1 MQYTQAT
8 LAGQPIR
15 LANLFFSGHTKAEIP
30 GVGSFFYKPESDALV
45 GAWLDN
51 GEPGKPELDTA
62 RHQELLDLLREHTRQ
77 NLHKWTAFGDPVPP
91 VHCQP
96 DANGQHEFSTPLQQ
110 DAQAPLTLKLKVDP
124 AGTALLQL
132 LRTSTQQD
140 NAGETIAFEQTLD
153 ARGIDALAHCLKLA
167 RQCLPA
173 DIGSNTATTRP

>member
-30 GVGSFFYKPESDALV
+30 GVGAFFYKPEIDALV

-77 NLHKWTAFGDPVPP
+77 NLHKWTAFGDPTPP

-96 DANGQHEFSTPLQQ
+96 DVNGLHVFSTPLQQ
-110 DAQAPLTLKLKVDP
+110 DTQAPLTLKLKVDP

-132 LRTSTQQD
+132 LRNSAQEHA
-140 NAGETIAFEQTLD
+140 AGETVAFEQTLD

-173 DIGSNTATTRP
+173 QTGVKAATTQP